1 MDDPFEQVLNDT
13 REQASRLAQ
22 YLDAGHELDQEVRD
36 ILEDLEETVRELD
49 SSIMVMR
56 REGFVDDATILA
68 RENRMQ
74 DLKRELARLKTQMTS
89 SSRSAQED
97 GSPETSEVPSSPRNN
112 LLQEQMMEEQDQ
124 HLDTIHQTMQNLHLQ
139 ASTMGQELEDQ
150 GMLLEEMDG
159 GIDNV
164 MSKLS
169 RGRRQLEWVY
179 EKNKEKY
186 NDCCIGLLIVALIV
200 LLVLAFVL

>member
-1 MDDPFEQVLNDT
+1 M
-13 REQASRLAQ
+13 AQ

-56 REGFVDDATILA
+56 REGFVDNATILA

-74 DLKRELARLKTQMTS
+74 DLKRELARLKTHMTS
-89 SSRSAQED
+89 SSRSAQGD
-97 GSPETSEVPSSPRNN
+97 GSPETSEDPSSPRNN

-159 GIDNV
+159 GVDNV

>member
-97 GSPETSEVPSSPRNN
+97 GSPETSEAPSSPRNN
-112 LLQEQMMEEQDQ
+112 LLQEQMMEEQNQ

-159 GIDNV
+159 GVDNV

>member
-22 YLDAGHELDQEVRD
+22 YLDSGHELDEEVRD

-56 REGFVDDATILA
+56 REGFVDSATILV

-74 DLKRELARLKTQMTS
+74 DLKRELARLKTQMKS
-89 SSRSAQED
+89 SSRSTQED
-97 GSPETSEVPSSPRNN
+97 GGPETSADSSSPRNN

-159 GIDNV
+159 GVDNV

>member
-1 MDDPFEQVLNDT
+1 M
-13 REQASRLAQ
+13 AQ